1 MLSSQENMKIVE
13 ACLQLINIVL
23 PGAAFRHTS
32 CPWLDEAPTYQLV
45 EDFFFFCLVGVY
57 LLLSSSSLASFS
69 MSNLDDWQ
77 PAEW

>member
-45 EDFFFFCLVGVY
+45 EDFFFF
-57 LLLSSSSLASFS
+57 LSCRSIPITIFELACFF
-69 MSNLDDWQ
+69 LDVKS
-77 PAEW
+77 

>member
-45 EDFFFFCLVGVY
+45 EDFFF
-57 LLLSSSSLASFS
+57 LSCRSIPITIFELACFF
-69 MSNLDDWQ
+69 LDVKS
-77 PAEW
+77 